1 MVLIRS
7 LLSEILTWEYLSR
20 GNRERNYGMRINITM
35 PPHFTGAPIML
46 LLYGTV
52 GHRKIQIPMRLIQ
65 KRPLHSIFN
74 GPTASWRTHRICG
87 SRIYSWAITCR
98 LDRKSTPSELQ
109 SLMRISYAVFCLN
122 KKIKIHNKQTR

>member
-65 KRPLHSIFN
+65 TRPLHSIFN
-74 GPTASWRTHRICG
+74 GPSASWRTSTEERRVGKECVNTG
-87 SRIYSWAITCR
+87 SSRGSPDA
-98 LDRKSTPSELQ
+98 E
-109 SLMRISYAVFCLN
+109 
-122 KKIKIHNKQTR
+122 